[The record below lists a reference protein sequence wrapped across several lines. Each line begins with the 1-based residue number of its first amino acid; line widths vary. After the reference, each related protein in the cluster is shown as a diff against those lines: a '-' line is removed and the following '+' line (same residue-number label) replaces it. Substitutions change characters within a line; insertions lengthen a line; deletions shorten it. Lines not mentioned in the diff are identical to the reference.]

1 LLWLVRYPPL
11 PSSPPNITT
20 NPPPFS
26 PNRGLD
32 FTALALR
39 HNLSHPTEELSLSFR
54 HSYTQTLKPHHSFLV
69 KPVFSAA
76 MGATPY
82 KKDFYAKMGERREDV
97 DGRLEGWLGSL
108 EMQVGVLKGFLGRKE
123 AKW

>member
-1 LLWLVRYPPL
+1 
-11 PSSPPNITT
+11 
-20 NPPPFS
+20 
-26 PNRGLD
+26 
-32 FTALALR
+32 
-39 HNLSHPTEELSLSFR
+39 
-54 HSYTQTLKPHHSFLV
+54 V

-123 AKW
+123 AKWWVRAEGERREDVDGRLEGWLGSLEMQVRVLKGFLGRKEAKW